1 MAMKDARALLEFKMV
16 YGSARNH
23 EADSVR
29 LLAKFEQT
37 QAEDETSR
45 ALPNIRQDRQLTQ
58 GHIKRCIEEYTTIK
72 KHKAVKAAI
81 AEGGEAKEWADY
93 LDALAKRASK

>member
-23 EADSVR
+23 VADSER
-29 LLAKFEQT
+29 LLAKYEE
-37 QAEDETSR
+37 AKSEDDAGR
-45 ALPNIRQDRQLTQ
+45 ALPNIRQDRQLAK
-58 GHIKRCIEEYTTIK
+58 GHIKRCIEEYETIK

-93 LDALAKRASK
+93 MNELAKRV